1 MMARIQYSNILP
13 DKFLLKCIY
22 VQGTSLHTL
31 PERIYNPTD
40 YGHPERAFFQKF
52 EIFGLGQT
60 NWAENLWG
68 IWAISG
74 QTISTILALWVP
86 YPWESVAGPLSYKKL
101 WFLGLKHIT
110 PKCSQNKIL
119 AVKNSGNSVHTS
131 VFGGVAHTVGLF
143 GIWIVYILVLIHTV
157 YPIIHIAVLTWL
169 NCFYWIVF
177 CQQSSI
183 IWLLCNH

>member
-1 MMARIQYSNILP
+1 MCKRLQLSTDSIHSRLIQS
-13 DKFLLKCIY
+13 
-22 VQGTSLHTL
+22 
-31 PERIYNPTD
+31 TD

-110 PKCSQNKIL
+110 PKYSQNKIW
-119 AVKNSGNSVHTS
+119 AVQNLENSVRTS
-131 VFGGVAHTVGLF
+131 VFGGYWYWFLGLKHTSPKYSQNKIWAVKNLEKSLRTSVF
-143 GIWIVYILVLIHTV
+143 GDWYDHDSWTL
-157 YPIIHIAVLTWL
+157 
-169 NCFYWIVF
+169 
-177 CQQSSI
+177 
-183 IWLLCNH
+183 

>member
-1 MMARIQYSNILP
+1 M
-13 DKFLLKCIY
+13 
-22 VQGTSLHTL
+22 VVG
-31 PERIYNPTD
+31 TD

-110 PKCSQNKIL
+110 PKYSQNKIW
-119 AVKNSGNSVHTS
+119 AVQNLENSVRTS
-131 VFGGVAHTVGLF
+131 VFGVCTCTTKR
-143 GIWIVYILVLIHTV
+143 I
-157 YPIIHIAVLTWL
+157 
-169 NCFYWIVF
+169 NCRHYFMKYFSDNPTSTLQKSRYVIERLHRINTHLRK
-177 CQQSSI
+177 ST
-183 IWLLCNH
+183 

>member
-1 MMARIQYSNILP
+1 MRTIL
-13 DKFLLKCIY
+13 
-22 VQGTSLHTL
+22 
-31 PERIYNPTD
+31 TD

-110 PKCSQNKIL
+110 PKCSQNKIW
-119 AVKNSGNSVHTS
+119 AVQNLENSVRTS
-131 VFGGVAHTVGLF
+131 VFGDLHICHLC
-143 GIWIVYILVLIHTV
+143 ILHYSL
-157 YPIIHIAVLTWL
+157 
-169 NCFYWIVF
+169 
-177 CQQSSI
+177 
-183 IWLLCNH
+183 WLLAGNLRQLELLAGKNRGIGAILRHSPVQPM

>member
-1 MMARIQYSNILP
+1 MMGWHKFTVPAICKVVQNFLGISLRICWVVLT
-13 DKFLLKCIY
+13 KVK
-22 VQGTSLHTL
+22 
-31 PERIYNPTD
+31 PTD

-110 PKCSQNKIL
+110 PKYSQNKIW

-131 VFGGVAHTVGLF
+131 VFGGPNNSNDTPSSSNYGLF
-143 GIWIVYILVLIHTV
+143 W
-157 YPIIHIAVLTWL
+157 PK
-169 NCFYWIVF
+169 FK
-177 CQQSSI
+177 
-183 IWLLCNH
+183 

>member
-1 MMARIQYSNILP
+1 MIV
-13 DKFLLKCIY
+13 FLCNRVNPVMIA
-22 VQGTSLHTL
+22 G
-31 PERIYNPTD
+31 YNPVFMPGFPFLYTFLPTD

-110 PKCSQNKIL
+110 PKYSQNKIW
-119 AVKNSGNSVHTS
+119 AVQNLENSVRTS
-131 VFGGVAHTVGLF
+131 VFGGICNWQTLSWGIPLF
-143 GIWIVYILVLIHTV
+143 IGIPLFKG
-157 YPIIHIAVLTWL
+157 
-169 NCFYWIVF
+169 NCTIK
-177 CQQSSI
+177 CKSKR
-183 IWLLCNH
+183 

>member
-1 MMARIQYSNILP
+1 MSVVRENNNYLTIVSN
-13 DKFLLKCIY
+13 
-22 VQGTSLHTL
+22 
-31 PERIYNPTD
+31 TD

-110 PKCSQNKIL
+110 PKYSQNKIW
-119 AVKNSGNSVHTS
+119 AVQNLENSVRTS
-131 VFGGVAHTVGLF
+131 VFGEYVHESCMPFFKRTSTLGFESLF
-143 GIWIVYILVLIHTV
+143 
-157 YPIIHIAVLTWL
+157 
-169 NCFYWIVF
+169 
-177 CQQSSI
+177 Q
-183 IWLLCNH
+183 LCNIKKFIAFTAFKYNVRSDKTFMTSAL

>member
-1 MMARIQYSNILP
+1 M
-13 DKFLLKCIY
+13 FVVLLSICITTAY
-22 VQGTSLHTL
+22 YRCIEAAVYT
-31 PERIYNPTD
+31 TD
-40 YGHPERAFFQKF
+40 YGHPERVFLQKF

-110 PKCSQNKIL
+110 PKYSQNKIW
-119 AVKNSGNSVHTS
+119 AVQNLENSVRTS
-131 VFGGVAHTVGLF
+131 VFGALGH
-143 GIWIVYILVLIHTV
+143 LVSELAYSKT
-157 YPIIHIAVLTWL
+157 
-169 NCFYWIVF
+169 
-177 CQQSSI
+177 
-183 IWLLCNH
+183 